1 MLHIPHACPA
11 APLLR
16 LLPFADWDATDTTH
30 STYRLT
36 PGTLARAAGQG
47 WSDTVLWRM
56 LEEHAGPP
64 PDGWK
69 AELECQRSRIQLRYT
84 GILLADDPA
93 LLTRA
98 AAHRSVTRCLE
109 ARIAPGI
116 ALVPPEQLDTLTA
129 ALARQDIIV
138 ESTRD
143 EAAPPPRLDS
153 STDLSAAHCAAL
165 LIASAFYRQHAPP
178 DAPHLP
184 HSDLDD
190 RLRAALT
197 PALRQAVD
205 AAMHNLPE
213 PSDHTAEQV
222 QARVAFAE
230 QQARQADAQRATAER
245 RAKDWERRARQA
257 EAQQTACPP
266 DPITVPPMPAD
277 NFWAPVA
284 AAATQSTPETET
296 RRNAAPAPEART
308 PAQPLLTPRALL
320 PALAAVILVWWAL
333 LPGLLSGL
341 RLPRHRTATAPSER
355 RHPSPSPSAPAS
367 LPAAPPA
374 TVSSSEIRPPI
385 SEGIAL
391 LRRAIARRRT
401 LEIVYDTG
409 GRGSLDTRRIRP
421 LLLEPHGPHW
431 YLRAYCIRARA
442 ERTFRVDRLH
452 HLTIVGGRPRRGDP
466 EARQWNAGPPP
477 EPAAP
482 RPSTRRQRDADASFL
497 RSMPEP
503 GKPRVWLDD
512 L

>member
-1 MLHIPHACPA
+1 V
-11 APLLR
+11 LR

-47 WSDTVLWRM
+47 WSDTVLWRL
-56 LEEHAGPP
+56 LEQQAGPP
-64 PDGWK
+64 PDAWK
-69 AELECQRSRIQLRYT
+69 ADLDSQRSRIQVRAT
-84 GILLADDPA
+84 GILIADDPA

-98 AAHRSVTRCLE
+98 ADNRSITRCLE

-116 ALVPPEQLDTLTA
+116 ALVTPEKLAPLTA
-129 ALARQDIIV
+129 ALARQNIIV
-138 ESTRD
+138 ETTCD
-143 EAAPPPRLDS
+143 QPEATVRPGLEH
-153 STDLSAAHCAAL
+153 TLSAAECATL
-165 LIASAFYRQHAPP
+165 LTASAFYRQHAPP

-184 HSDLDD
+184 HHDLDD
-190 RLRAALT
+190 TLRAALT

-205 AAMHNLPE
+205 TTTRAFPA
-213 PSDHTAEQV
+213 PSGQTADQV
-222 QARVAFAE
+222 QARLALAE
-230 QQARQADAQRATAER
+230 QQVQHADAQRATAER
-245 RAKDWERRARQA
+245 RAQEWERRARQA
-257 EAQQTACPP
+257 EAQLAPLQ
-266 DPITVPPMPAD
+266 TVPAPAPDVPAD
-277 NFWAPVA
+277 SFWAPVA
-284 AAATQSTPETET
+284 AASGAEEPGIGS
-296 RRNAAPAPEART
+296 NVGAP
-308 PAQPLLTPRALL
+308 LSVPRSPISVLVALL
-320 PALAAVILVWWAL
+320 LVWWTL
-333 LPGLLSGL
+333 LPGLVSGL
-341 RLPRHRTATAPSER
+341 QLPRRRFVGNPTASPPEDALPHHAQPSVPR
-355 RHPSPSPSAPAS
+355 PLCSDL
-367 LPAAPPA
+367 LP
-374 TVSSSEIRPPI
+374 R
-385 SEGIAL
+385 